1 MATKVQIRYPK
12 GKISAVV
19 NKQLSSIIDT
29 DELAEVVGRPLI
41 ERIKF
46 EAKRGTPLNNAG
58 SFKPLAKSTIE
69 NRIELAKYNKTA
81 TVYKENRS
89 NLSFTGQL
97 LDSLQFRRI
106 KSDGKSLK
114 ILVFFGGDREM
125 YNIGPKTKAT
135 ATERNR
141 TNDSLAATLA
151 EIGFRVFS
159 KDGIEKKTALMN
171 RITNAIRSYIRKKLR

>member
-1 MATKVQIRYPK
+1 MATKVQIKYPK
-12 GKISAVV
+12 GKISSVV
-19 NKQLSSIIDT
+19 SKQLSSIIDT

-46 EAKRGTPLNNAG
+46 EAKRGTPLNDAG
-58 SFKPLAKSTIE
+58 SFKPLAQSTIQ
-69 NRIELAKYNKTA
+69 NRKYLAKYNKTA

-141 TNDSLAATLA
+141 TNDSLAATLV